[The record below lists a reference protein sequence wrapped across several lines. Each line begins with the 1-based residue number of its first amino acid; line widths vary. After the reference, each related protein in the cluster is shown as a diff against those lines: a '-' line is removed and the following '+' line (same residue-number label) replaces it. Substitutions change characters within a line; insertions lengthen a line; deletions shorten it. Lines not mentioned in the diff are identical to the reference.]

1 MEKRFIMNADM
12 EERNIRIIRVPQ
24 EPEAAGIPVPF
35 QPGAEHVLAWEEIE
49 AGRYR
54 PRRIRGS
61 FPGRELG

>member
-1 MEKRFIMNADM
+1 MATDKTRKHAGVIDLA
-12 EERNIRIIRVPQ
+12 RTAQ
-24 EPEAAGIPVPF
+24 EAAADGV
-35 QPGAEHVLAWEEIE
+35 AAWEEIE

>member
-1 MEKRFIMNADM
+1 MAILEDEGR
-12 EERNIRIIRVPQ
+12 
-24 EPEAAGIPVPF
+24 PEARASRPWE
-35 QPGAEHVLAWEEIE
+35 AEAERPPAWEEIE